1 MDIMMP
7 VMDGIEA
14 VKAIRGLDREDAGTI
29 PIFAM
34 TAQASSENI
43 RKCLNA
49 GMDGHIPKP
58 IEASKLGSTI
68 LKVKVHRN

>member
-1 MDIMMP
+1 
-7 VMDGIEA
+7 
-14 VKAIRGLDREDAGTI
+14 
-29 PIFAM
+29 M
-34 TAQASSENI
+34 TAQASSENV